1 MEILNHLHSI
11 LRWGILFILI
21 VSIIKARSNKI
32 NNIAFADTE
41 GIKKI
46 ALIGMM
52 LLHTQLV
59 IGIIQYVFGAR
70 GMHAIKTLG
79 MKEVMGDSVNRFYA
93 VEHLTGMLIA
103 IIIITIGYSTA
114 KRMTDAAK
122 SNKRIFITYLIGL
135 ILIIASIPWPFRP
148 GFAGIAGWF

>member
-1 MEILNHLHSI
+1 MEIINHLHSI
-11 LRWGILFILI
+11 LRWAILVFLILTI
-21 VSIIKARSNKI
+21 VKARSSKI
-32 NNIAFADTE
+32 KQISFAE
-41 GIKKI
+41 GVKKT
-46 ALIGMM
+46 ALISMM

-59 IGIIQYVFGAR
+59 IGIIQYVVGAR
-70 GMHAIKTLG
+70 GLNAIKTLG

-93 VEHLTGMLIA
+93 MEHLVGMLIA
-103 IIIITIGYSTA
+103 IIIITVGYSTA

-122 SNKRIFITYLIGL
+122 SNGRIFITYLIGL